1 MVPTIFWFVPVAGL
15 LALLFARILFV
26 QMKKRDSGNKRMQ
39 EIAGLVQNGAMT
51 YLRQQYKVVAVV
63 FVVTGI
69 FFAIAAYGFNLMSR
83 YTPFSY
89 LTGGIFSALAGFI
102 GMLAATHA
110 APRVTRAAQ
119 DSLNSGLQVALRSG
133 AILSFGV
140 VGFAL
145 LDVSVWFYILNYF
158 FIGDPES
165 RMLTITTIMLTF
177 GMGASLQALFARVGG
192 GIFTKAAD
200 MGADLVGKNDSNLAE
215 DDPRNPAVIADNVGD
230 NVGDV
235 AGMGADLY
243 ESYAGAI
250 LAAAALFAS
259 SSQGLS
265 LATQMKYVLLPMIIG
280 GLGVVFSIIALF
292 IVKAK
297 NSSGMKELVGSINKG
312 VWLSSI
318 LIAVAT
324 FVVTSQLG
332 LQNWLGLSLAVT
344 LGLLIGAI
352 IGVWVN
358 YQTSQ
363 AYRPTQRVAESAETS
378 SATVITGGLELGM
391 NSASVPVIA
400 VCLGMIGAFYCAS
413 GFNLNINNISQGLS
427 GIAMAAVGMLANLGF
442 VLATDAFGAIADN
455 AGGNAEMAKLP
466 ERIRQRTDM
475 LDAVGNTTA
484 ATGKGFA
491 IGSAAL
497 TAMAL
502 LASYVEEIKLAMLRR
517 GDVGLVIN
525 NQNISLTKANIIDLI
540 NYYQV
545 HVMNPK
551 FIVGAFIGAMV
562 VLVFIGLTTGA
573 VGRVAKKMV
582 AEVRRQFGNPR
593 ILDGSENPDYQR
605 CIQISTRGAQQAMIG
620 PALLAI
626 VAPIMT
632 GICLGVAGV
641 MGLLLSAM
649 TTGFGMAVF
658 LANAGGAWD
667 NAKKYVEEGHFGGKG
682 SDAHKAAVIGDMVG
696 DPCKDTSGPALNIL
710 IKLMSMV
717 AIVTAGITIVF

>member
-1 MVPTIFWFVPVAGL
+1 MVPIIFWFIPFAGI

-26 QMKKRDSGNKRMQ
+26 QMKRKDPGNERMR
-39 EIAGLVQNGAMT
+39 EIAGLVQSGAMA
-51 YLRQQYKVVAVV
+51 YLRQQYKVVAIV
-63 FVVTGI
+63 FVVTGM

-83 YTPFSY
+83 YTPFAF
-89 LTGGIFSALAGFI
+89 LTGGIFSLLCGFI
-102 GMLAATHA
+102 GMVAATHA
-110 APRVTRAAQ
+110 SSRVARAAQ
-119 DSLNSGLQVALRSG
+119 DSLNSGLQTALRSG

-145 LDVSVWFYILNYF
+145 LDISIWFYILSYF
-158 FIGDPES
+158 YSGDPGS
-165 RMLTITTIMLTF
+165 RMITITTIMLTF

-200 MGADLVGKNDSNLAE
+200 MGADLVGKNDFGLSE
-215 DDPRNPAVIADNVGD
+215 DDPRNPAAIADNVGD

-243 ESYAGAI
+243 ESYAGSI
-250 LAAAALFAS
+250 LAAAALFAGA
-259 SSQGLS
+259 SQGLP
-265 LATQMKYVLLPMIIG
+265 LAVQMRYVLLPMIIG
-280 GLGVVFSIIALF
+280 GLGVIFSIIALF
-292 IVKAK
+292 IVRAK
-297 NSSGMKELVGSINKG
+297 NNSGMKDLVGSINKG
-312 VWLSSI
+312 IWLSSI

-324 FVVTSQLG
+324 FIVTAQLG
-332 LQNWLGLSLAVT
+332 LHNWLGLSLAVT
-344 LGLLIGAI
+344 LGLLVGVV

-363 AYRPTQRVAESAETS
+363 AYRPTQRVAESATTS

-391 NSASVPVIA
+391 NSTSVPVIA
-400 VCLGMIGAFYCAS
+400 VCLGMIGSFYCAS
-413 GFNLNINNISQGLS
+413 GFNLNISNIGLGLS

-466 ERIRQRTDM
+466 GHVRQRTDI

-502 LASYVEEIKLAMLRR
+502 LASYIEEIKLAMFRA
-517 GDVGLVIN
+517 GEVNLVVN
-525 NQNISLTKANIIDLI
+525 NQEISLAKASIVDMVS
-540 NYYQV
+540 YYQV
-545 HVMNPK
+545 HIMNPK
-551 FIVGAFIGAMV
+551 FIIGAFIGAMI

-593 ILDGSENPDYQR
+593 ILDGSENPDYQE
-605 CIQISTRGAQQAMIG
+605 CIRISTQGAQQAMIV
-620 PALLAI
+620 PALLA
-626 VAPIMT
+626 VATPILT
-632 GICLGVAGV
+632 GIFLDVAGV

-667 NAKKYVEEGHFGGKG
+667 NAKKYVEEGHLGGKG
-682 SDAHKAAVIGDMVG
+682 SEAHKAAVIGDMVG

-717 AIVTAGITIVF
+717 AIVTVGITILF

>member
-1 MVPTIFWFVPVAGL
+1 MVPTVFWFIPIAGI
-15 LALLFARILFV
+15 LALLFARILYV
-26 QMKKRDSGNKRMQ
+26 QMKKKDPGNERMQ
-39 EIAGLVQNGAMT
+39 EIAGLVQEGAMA
-51 YLRQQYKVVAVV
+51 YLRQQYKVVAIV
-63 FVVTGI
+63 FLVTSI
-69 FFAIAAYGFNLMSR
+69 FFAIAAYSLNLMSR
-83 YTPFSY
+83 YTPFSF
-89 LTGGIFSALAGFI
+89 LTGGVFSALAGYI

-110 APRVTRAAQ
+110 ASRVARAAQ
-119 DSLNSGLQVALRSG
+119 DSLNAGLQVALRGG
-133 AILSFGV
+133 AVLSFGV

-145 LDVSVWFYILNYF
+145 LDVSIWFYILNYF
-158 FIGDPES
+158 FQGDPQS
-165 RMLTITTIMLTF
+165 KMLTITTIMLTF

-200 MGADLVGKNDSNLAE
+200 MGADLVGKNDAGLAE

-265 LATQMKYVLLPMIIG
+265 LDTQTKYVLLPMIIG
-280 GLGVVFSIIALF
+280 GLGVIFSIISLF
-292 IVKAK
+292 VVKAK
-297 NSSGMKELVGSINKG
+297 DSSGMKELVGSINNG
-312 VWLSSI
+312 IWLSSV
-318 LIAVAT
+318 LIAGAT

-332 LQNWLGLSLAVT
+332 LQNWLGLSLSVT
-344 LGLLIGAI
+344 LGLLVGVV

-363 AYRPTQRVAESAETS
+363 DYQPTQRVAESAATS
-378 SATVITGGLELGM
+378 SATVITSGLELGM
-391 NSASVPVIA
+391 NSTSVPVIA
-400 VCLGMIGAFYCAS
+400 VCIGMVGAFFCAS
-413 GFNLNINNISQGLS
+413 GFSLSVSNIAQGLS

-466 ERIRQRTDM
+466 GHVRQRTDM

-502 LASYVEEIKLAMLRR
+502 LASYVEEIKLALLRK
-517 GDVGLVIN
+517 GDINLVIN
-525 NQNISLTKANIIDLI
+525 NQEVPLAKANILDLV

-545 HVMNPK
+545 HAMNPK
-551 FIVGAFIGAMV
+551 FIVGAFIGAMA

-573 VGRVAKKMV
+573 VSKVAKKMV
-582 AEVRRQFGNPR
+582 AEVRRQFSNPR
-593 ILDGSENPDYQR
+593 ILDGSESPEYQR
-605 CIQISTRGAQQAMIG
+605 CIQISTQGAQRAMII
-620 PALLAI
+620 PALLAVI
-626 VAPIMT
+626 TPIIT
-632 GICLGVAGV
+632 GVFLGVAGV

-667 NAKKYVEEGHFGGKG
+667 NAKKYIEEGHLGGKG
-682 SDAHKAAVIGDMVG
+682 SAAHKAAVIGDMVG

-717 AIVTAGITIVF
+717 AIVTAGITILF

>member
-1 MVPTIFWFVPVAGL
+1 MVPTIFWFVPAAGI

-26 QMKKRDSGNKRMQ
+26 QMKRKDPGNERMQ
-39 EIAGLVQNGAMT
+39 EIAGLVQKGAMA

-63 FVVTGI
+63 FIVTGI

-89 LTGGIFSALAGFI
+89 LTGGMFSALAGFI

-119 DSLNSGLQVALRSG
+119 NSLNSGLQVALRSG

-145 LDVSVWFYILNYF
+145 LDVSVWFYILNHF
-158 FIGDPES
+158 FTGDPES

-259 SSQGLS
+259 SSQGLP

-332 LQNWLGLSLAVT
+332 LYNWLGLSLAVA
-344 LGLLIGAI
+344 LGLLVGVVV
-352 IGVWVN
+352 GVWVN

-378 SATVITGGLELGM
+378 SATVITSGLELGM

-413 GFNLNINNISQGLS
+413 GFNLNINSISQGLS

-466 ERIRQRTDM
+466 EHVRQRTDM

-502 LASYVEEIKLAMLRR
+502 LASYVEEIKLAMLRK
-517 GDVGLVIN
+517 GDVSLVIN
-525 NQNISLTKANIIDLI
+525 NREIPLIKANIIDLV

-573 VGRVAKKMV
+573 VGKVAKKMV

-593 ILDGSENPDYQR
+593 ILDGSESPDYQR

-632 GICLGVAGV
+632 GMCLGVAGV

-717 AIVTAGITIVF
+717 AIVTVGITVLF